1 MKLLGLVLV
10 DPPHAAKQAIA
21 RPRPM
26 AWTAGLLA
34 LIALAGASTLPRQLA
49 LLSASLAPTGD
60 LMQDMHYSALKGGLI
75 RIILADRVIPPPTI
89 ILAGVIL
96 ALAAE
101 PILALAEERRRTVW
115 AVLLLGI
122 APLLIQRVG
131 ELAVTYV
138 ASAGARP
145 HPGDALGLP
154 QRFTTGPLL
163 FWSGGD
169 PPPWLLS
176 FNQRFNLVSLW
187 SVVLWSIG
195 LRELDG
201 RHWRAWHVALPVCC
215 LGLAAF
221 FTWWLG
227 PMVTTLVLGSP

>member
-10 DPPHAAKQAIA
+10 DPPQAARQAIA

-26 AWTAGLLA
+26 AWTAGVLA
-34 LIALAGASTLPRQLA
+34 LIVLAGASTLPRQLA

-60 LMQDMHYSALKGGLI
+60 VMQDTHYSALRDGLL
-75 RIILADRVIPPPTI
+75 RIILADRLIPPPTVV
-89 ILAGVIL
+89 LAAAIL

-115 AVLLLGI
+115 AVLLLGVT
-122 APLLIQRVG
+122 PLLIQRVG
-131 ELAVTYV
+131 ELAVTYL
-138 ASAGARP
+138 AAYGPRP
-145 HPGDALGLP
+145 HPGEAVGLP

-163 FWSGGD
+163 FWPAGD
-169 PPPWLLS
+169 SPAWLLS
-176 FNQRFNLVSLW
+176 FNQRVNLVSLW
-187 SVVLWSIG
+187 SLALWSIG

-201 RHWRAWHVALPVCC
+201 RHWRAWHLALPVCC

-227 PMVTTLVLGSP
+227 PMVTSLVLGSP

>member
-10 DPPHAAKQAIA
+10 DPPQAARQAIA

-26 AWTAGLLA
+26 AWTAGVLA
-34 LIALAGASTLPRQLA
+34 LIALAGVSTLPRQLA
-49 LLSASLAPTGD
+49 LLTASLAPTGD
-60 LMQDMHYSALKGGLI
+60 LMQDMHYSALRDGLV
-75 RIILADRVIPPPTI
+75 RIILADRLVPPPTI
-89 ILAGVIL
+89 VLGGAIL

-101 PILALAEERRRTVW
+101 PILALAEERRRAVW

-131 ELAVTYV
+131 ELAVTYL
-138 ASAGARP
+138 ATTGPRP
-145 HPGDALGLP
+145 HPGDAVGLP

-163 FWSGGD
+163 FWSAGD

-176 FNQRFNLVSLW
+176 VNQRFNLVSLW
-187 SVVLWSIG
+187 SLVLWSMG
-195 LRELDG
+195 LRELDD
-201 RHWRAWHVALPVCC
+201 RHWRAWHLALPVCC
-215 LGLAAF
+215 LGLAAL

-227 PMVTTLVLGSP
+227 PMVTSIVLRSP